1 MRIKF
6 YRQSSTNDC
15 GATCLRIALSYFGK
29 DIPIWEILNI
39 FPTSKER
46 WSLECMENAYSH
58 FGISTNYIDNGINK
72 LQEIKL
78 PALALFNSHYVIIY
92 KISTKKIYIADPRI
106 GKCMYTHE
114 EFKDIA
120 GNNPVILQLSY
131 TACFHED
138 NKSTWLTLARE
149 FYKYY
154 TPYKHKLSRIF
165 LTVIVISAAQL
176 IMPFVT
182 RSIID
187 VGIENSSWD
196 FIKVLIAASII
207 LIFTIIGSDYI
218 QTNLFT
224 HIANR
229 VKTLMLDDYLSKAFR
244 IKYSHFIGM
253 NVGDM
258 LQRITDNERIQNY
271 VVTTFLQTIVSMFLL
286 LVFVIALAIFSIKL
300 SIVSVIMG
308 IVYIIWN
315 AVFLNQRK
323 KLDFDFWRIKA
334 ENNKNIIDSY
344 THISDIK
351 LFAMEHT
358 FMKQWRSNI
367 YRMLEQNTKYLNFS
381 QLQNAGS
388 QIFIHTNNLVLTFMS
403 CYYVIDGSFSL
414 GTLFAVQYLIGSI
427 TPPLVVFADF
437 MNQTQLTIISLRR
450 IQAFNHRAEEGAGI
464 KNNIIPKYK
473 DILLQ
478 NVSFRYPNGKSALS
492 QINFK
497 LNYGKKYGIIG
508 PSGCGKSTLLKILC
522 GLFEPT
528 IGKYYIGNT
537 NSTSFEILNFR
548 NFISTYLQEN
558 SVFRG
563 SVLKNITGSDY
574 DFDEGRLIK
583 AVETAA
589 IRRDIESLPVSY
601 NTIIGN
607 DGTNLSKGQQQRLL
621 LARALYKNADI
632 YLFDEITN
640 SLEEN
645 LGKRIVEK
653 IDILLS
659 DKTRIYVTHQ
669 THLLMDCETIYCFNN
684 GYLIDFG
691 KYDEL
696 KERKRI

>member
-29 DIPIWEILNI
+29 DIPIWEILNV
-39 FPTSKER
+39 FPTSKDG
-46 WSLECMENAYSH
+46 WSLEYLENACSH
-58 FGISTNYIDNGINK
+58 FGISINYIDNGIQR

-78 PALALFNSHYVIIY
+78 PALALFNSHYIVIY
-92 KISTKKIYIADPRI
+92 KITAKKIYIADPRI
-106 GKCMYTHE
+106 GKCTYSIE
-114 EFKDIA
+114 EFKEMA
-120 GNNPVILQLSY
+120 GDNPAIIQLSY
-131 TACFHED
+131 IASFHKD
-138 NKSTWLTLARE
+138 NKSTWLTLARD
-149 FYKYY
+149 FCKYY
-154 TPYKHKLSRIF
+154 VPYKHKLSRIF
-165 LTVIVISAAQL
+165 LTVLIISAAQL

-196 FIKVLIAASII
+196 FMKVLIAASII
-207 LIFTIIGSDYI
+207 LALTIIGSDYI

-253 NVGDM
+253 NIGDM
-258 LQRITDNERIQNY
+258 LQRVTDNERIQNY
-271 VVTTFLQTIVSMFLL
+271 VVTSFLQTIVSMFLL
-286 LVFVIALAIFSIKL
+286 LVFITALAVFSIKL
-300 SIVSVIMG
+300 SIISIVMG
-308 IVYIIWN
+308 AAYIIWN
-315 AVFLNQRK
+315 AFFLNQRK

-334 ENNKNIIDSY
+334 DNNKAIIDSY

-351 LFAMEHT
+351 LFALEPA

-381 QLQNAGS
+381 QLQYAGS
-388 QIFIHTNNLVLTFMS
+388 QILIHANNLILTFMS
-403 CYYVIDGSFSL
+403 SYYVIDGSFSL
-414 GTLFAVQYLIGSI
+414 GTLFAIQYLIGSI
-427 TPPLVVFADF
+427 NAPLAVFADF

-450 IQAFNHRAEEGAGI
+450 IQAFNHRAEEESGI

-478 NVSFRYPNGKSALS
+478 NVSFKYPDGKIALS
-492 QINFK
+492 QINLK
-497 LNYGKKYGIIG
+497 LDYGKKYGIIG

-522 GLFEPT
+522 GLVEPS
-528 IGKYYIGNT
+528 IGKFHIGNT
-537 NSTSFEILNFR
+537 NSLSLGIFNFR
-548 NFISTYLQEN
+548 DFTSSYLQEN

-563 SVLKNITGSDY
+563 SVLMNITGSDY

-589 IRRDIESLPVSY
+589 IRRDIEGMPSSY
-601 NTIIGN
+601 NTVIGN
-607 DGTNLSKGQQQRLL
+607 DGVNLSRGQQQRLL
-621 LARALYKNADI
+621 LARTLYKEADI

-645 LGKRIVEK
+645 LGKRIIEK
-653 IDILLS
+653 IDTLLS
-659 DKTRIYVTHQ
+659 AKTRIYVTHQ

-691 KYDEL
+691 RYDEL